1 MEKTAMTPEERRRKK
16 KKILRERRGKVYIK
30 VTCVFLFFIVVIFVA
45 NLISG
50 DKSFSESENRV
61 LAQKPEFSLSSLIS
75 GDFMSDMEDYVAD
88 QFVLRDQWISLKLF
102 EDMAL
107 GKRESNGVYIGK
119 QDTLLEIPDEPNTQ
133 SLENNLNAIREF
145 SQRHV
150 DINTVMTL
158 VPNAAYICD
167 QLRPN
172 NAPVRDQSQDIA
184 NARAVVGDSL
194 NFVDLVD
201 TMSSH
206 KTEYIYYKTDHHW
219 TSLGAK
225 YAFDALCP
233 ALGIT
238 DPVIEYDV
246 YPVSTTFSGTLAS
259 KSGYHKAE
267 DTIEIYVAKDV
278 NTDCVVNYIDEQRK
292 TASIYDSTAL
302 DQKDHY
308 EVFFGGNFSR
318 VDISTPNEQNK
329 NLLLLKD
336 SYANCFVQF
345 LLPYYRNIIMVDPRY
360 YYDDLDL
367 LIESNGI
374 TDILFLYNVN
384 TFMTDTSL
392 AAALEAAPQDENAS
406 DGTPSQPAAEGES
419 QSSDSGQTD
428 SAGDESGSAES
439 GTESGEGQSESSG
452 AESDT
457 SEVQSETGA

>member
-30 VTCVFLFFIVVIFVA
+30 VTGVFLIFIVVIFLA
-45 NLISG
+45 NLISR

-61 LAQKPEFSLSSLIS
+61 LAQKPEFSLASLIS

-102 EDMAL
+102 EDMAV

-119 QDTLLEIPDEPNTQ
+119 QNYLLEIPDEPNTE
-133 SLENNLNAIREF
+133 SVENNLNAIREF

-158 VPNAAYICD
+158 VPNPAYICD
-167 QLRPN
+167 QLRPT

-184 NARAVVGDSL
+184 NARAIVGDSL
-194 NFVDLVD
+194 NFVDLQD
-201 TMSSH
+201 TMSAH

-259 KSGYHKAE
+259 KSGYHKAK
-267 DTIEIYVAKDV
+267 DTIDIYVAKGV
-278 NTDCVVNYIDEQRK
+278 STDCVVNYIDEQKK
-292 TASIYDSTAL
+292 TASIYDSSAL

-318 VDISTPNEQNK
+318 VDISLPNEQNR

-360 YYDDLDL
+360 YYEDLDL

-392 AAALEAAPQDENAS
+392 AAALEETPEDDSTSGETLSQ
-406 DGTPSQPAAEGES
+406 PSQSGEA
-419 QSSDSGQTD
+419 QSSDSQTD
-428 SAGDESGSAES
+428 AAPSESGSAES
-439 GTESGEGQSESSG
+439 ETAQSQSETG
-452 AESDT
+452 ES
-457 SEVQSETGA
+457 QSETGA

>member
-1 MEKTAMTPEERRRKK
+1 M
-16 KKILRERRGKVYIK
+16 
-30 VTCVFLFFIVVIFVA
+30 F
-45 NLISG
+45 
-50 DKSFSESENRV
+50 
-61 LAQKPEFSLSSLIS
+61 
-75 GDFMSDMEDYVAD
+75 
-88 QFVLRDQWISLKLF
+88 
-102 EDMAL
+102 
-107 GKRESNGVYIGK
+107 
-119 QDTLLEIPDEPNTQ
+119 
-133 SLENNLNAIREF
+133 
-145 SQRHV
+145 
-150 DINTVMTL
+150 
-158 VPNAAYICD
+158 
-167 QLRPN
+167 
-172 NAPVRDQSQDIA
+172 
-184 NARAVVGDSL
+184 
-194 NFVDLVD
+194 
-201 TMSSH
+201 
-206 KTEYIYYKTDHHW
+206 
-219 TSLGAK
+219 
-225 YAFDALCP
+225 
-233 ALGIT
+233 T

-406 DGTPSQPAAEGES
+406 DGTQSQPAAEGES

-457 SEVQSETGA
+457 SEIQSETGA